1 MKFNPRLQ
9 TILAVNF
16 ILVAL
21 VPVVAIGFITLHLL
35 TTSLKKDIVQK
46 NSLLAQ
52 SLAGE
57 VKRYLAEPQ
66 AVLGQAA
73 TVIQDKGMLKSSDI
87 DGFLETTVASYPF
100 LSCIQMIDHK
110 GWVIHMAPFREDSV
124 GIDLSEQPFFKVT
137 SKTHTPYL
145 SPTFISVE
153 SLAPTMV
160 MTRPMDQG
168 MLVGYISLEDLS
180 RITGRVKIGEK
191 GYAVMT
197 DREGAIIAHPNA
209 AFVAQRLN
217 IKQLEI
223 IRQGLMGKE
232 GTFSYRF
239 DGVKNLGCVAV
250 VPSIGWPVVVVQPLD
265 EAFAPVRRL
274 QRVFLWGISFSVILA
289 LSIAFF
295 SLKKIVTPFS
305 RLISDTGNI
314 SQGNYQ
320 IPPHRKSYPE
330 IDALADDFRIM
341 AVSLAA
347 REVAL
352 QQSEEKYRNLVE
364 GSFDGIFI
372 QKGPRIIFANQR
384 LCEMLGYDWKEL
396 AGLDHWRVYH
406 PEYRDLTR
414 ERAQARMRGETVTSR
429 YEVKLL
435 RKDGSWFFGEVSAKA
450 IQLNGEA
457 GIQVWINDLTD
468 RKEAGAAV
476 LRSEKRFRDLF
487 NAISDLIY
495 TQDLEGR
502 FLSANPAMCALF
514 GYHLREFLGRR
525 ALDFMDPEVQLLFES
540 EYLEVLKTKGR
551 YEGVSG
557 YKAKDGRRIFIE
569 YHSTLVKPEEGEPY
583 ISGIGRDV
591 TERIHS
597 KKQLKML
604 REQVAQ
610 AEKMKAIGVLAGGVA
625 HDFNNLLM
633 GIQGNASLM
642 LLTVS
647 STHPHH
653 EKLKNIEK
661 YVQQGADLT
670 RQLLGFARGGK
681 YEVKP
686 TEINRLLEDELRP
699 FQRTRKELMIHRDYQ
714 EGIWIV
720 DIDRGQIIQALLNLL
735 INAWQAMPGGG
746 DLQVQ
751 TRNVKID
758 EAESGLHQV
767 DPGKYVKISIRDS
780 GVGMDEGT
788 LARIFEPFFTTK
800 GMGRGTGLGLASVY
814 GTIKNHGGFIH
825 VESEPGQGTV
835 FHIHLPAS
843 MSTVKETNVSVSAV
857 PFQGKGE
864 KILLVDDEEMILD
877 VGEQMLEK
885 LGYGVITANR
895 GEAAVEI
902 SKREKDGIAMVILDM
917 IMPGMGGGETYDRLK
932 EIKKDAK
939 VLLSSGYSIDG
950 QAREILDRGCSGFI
964 QKPFNLETL
973 SRMVRKVL
981 IG

>member
-21 VPVVAIGFITLHLL
+21 VPVVVIGFITLHLL
-35 TTSLKKDIVQK
+35 TTSLKRDIVQK

-57 VKRYLAEPQ
+57 VKGYLAEPQ
-66 AVLGQAA
+66 AVLGQVAA
-73 TVIQDKGMLKSSDI
+73 IIQDKGMLKSSDI
-87 DGFLETTVASYPF
+87 DRFLETTIKSYPF
-100 LSCIQMIDHK
+100 LFCIQMIDHK
-110 GWVIHMAPFREDSV
+110 GRVSHMAPFREDSV

-137 SKTHTPYL
+137 SKTHNPYL
-145 SPTFISVE
+145 SSTFISVE
-153 SLAPTMV
+153 SLSPTMV
-160 MTRPMDQG
+160 MTQPMDQG

-191 GYAVMT
+191 GYAAMT
-197 DREGAIIAHPNA
+197 DREGVTIAHPNA

-217 IKQLEI
+217 IKQLEM
-223 IRQGLMGKE
+223 IRQGLTGKE

-239 DGVKNLGCVAV
+239 DGVENLGCVAV

-274 QRVFLWGISFSVILA
+274 QRVFLWGISLSVILA

-295 SLKKIVTPFS
+295 SLKKIVAPFS
-305 RLISDTGNI
+305 RLISDTDNI
-314 SQGNYQ
+314 SLGNYQ

-330 IDALADDFRIM
+330 IDALADNFRTM

-352 QQSEEKYRNLVE
+352 RQ
-364 GSFDGIFI
+364 I
-372 QKGPRIIFANQR
+372 
-384 LCEMLGYDWKEL
+384 
-396 AGLDHWRVYH
+396 
-406 PEYRDLTR
+406 
-414 ERAQARMRGETVTSR
+414 
-429 YEVKLL
+429 
-435 RKDGSWFFGEVSAKA
+435 KDAE
-450 IQLNGEA
+450 
-457 GIQVWINDLTD
+457 
-468 RKEAGAAV
+468 AAV

-495 TQDLEGR
+495 TQDPEGG
-502 FLSANPAMCALF
+502 FLSANPAMCSLF
-514 GYHLREFLGRR
+514 GYTLKEFLGRR
-525 ALDFMDPEVQLLFES
+525 ASDFMDPEVRPLFES

-551 YEGVSG
+551 YEGISS
-557 YKAKDGRRIFIE
+557 YKAKDGRSIFIE

-583 ISGIGRDV
+583 ISGMGRDV

-604 REQVAQ
+604 REQVVQ

-642 LLTVS
+642 LLMVGT
-647 STHPHH
+647 THPHH

-720 DIDRGQIIQALLNLL
+720 DVDRGQIIQALLNLL

-751 TRNVKID
+751 TRNVEID
-758 EAESGLHQV
+758 EAQGGLHQV
-767 DPGKYVKISIRDS
+767 DPGRYVRISVRDS
-780 GVGMDEGT
+780 GVGMDEKT

-825 VESEPGQGTV
+825 VESEPGRGTA

-843 MSTVKETNVSVSAV
+843 MSALKETKAGVSTV
-857 PFQGKGE
+857 PFDGKGE

-877 VGEQMLEK
+877 VGGQMLEK
-885 LGYGVITANR
+885 LGYSVLTTNR
-895 GEAAVEI
+895 GEAAVRI
-902 SKREKDGIAMVILDM
+902 LKREKDGIAMVILDM

-932 EIKKDAK
+932 EIKKDVK

-950 QAREILDRGCSGFI
+950 QAREILERGCGGFI
-964 QKPFNLETL
+964 QKPFDLKNL
-973 SRMVRKVL
+973 SRAIREML